1 MKKWGIIDILLV
13 LAFIFGL
20 TNLFTWLTSGLF
32 SSLVITQKYFI
43 STIFQTGAVI
53 IALMYFII
61 IKGVSFRQLGIHF
74 SNLIRVI
81 KSGLIGGVFLFFII
95 VVAGLVMQLLYPQEP
110 TLQPFA
116 ELVMNAEGN
125 DLILL
130 FIMGSI
136 LAPLGEEIYFRG
148 MAYPVFK
155 EKWGVAVG
163 LIVSGMFFSLL
174 HFDILRFFP
183 LMLGGIGLAYIY
195 EKTGSLFSS
204 MIAHGLWN
212 GIMILL
218 LYNTSV
224 VL

>member
-1 MKKWGIIDILLV
+1 
-13 LAFIFGL
+13 
-20 TNLFTWLTSGLF
+20 
-32 SSLVITQKYFI
+32 
-43 STIFQTGAVI
+43 
-53 IALMYFII
+53 
-61 IKGVSFRQLGIHF
+61 
-74 SNLIRVI
+74 
-81 KSGLIGGVFLFFII
+81 VFLFFII
-95 VVAGLVMQLLYPQEP
+95 VVEGLVMRWLYPQEAR
-110 TLQPFA
+110 LQPFA

-136 LAPLGEEIYFRG
+136 LAPLCEEIYFRG

-212 GIMILL
+212 GI
-218 LYNTSV
+218 
-224 VL
+224 